1 MSSALAGM
9 GRGRHPGTMGIGMA
23 RLREGSLG
31 YSWPQKSLVQQ
42 IKGKINI
49 RSAVGVTV
57 TISFEKRLIPG

>member
-1 MSSALAGM
+1 MSTALAGM
-9 GRGRHPGTMGIGMA
+9 GRDRHPGPMGIGMA

-31 YSWPQKSLVQQ
+31 YGLVQSLVQQ

>member
-1 MSSALAGM
+1 
-9 GRGRHPGTMGIGMA
+9 MA

-31 YSWPQKSLVQQ
+31 YGLVQSLVQQ